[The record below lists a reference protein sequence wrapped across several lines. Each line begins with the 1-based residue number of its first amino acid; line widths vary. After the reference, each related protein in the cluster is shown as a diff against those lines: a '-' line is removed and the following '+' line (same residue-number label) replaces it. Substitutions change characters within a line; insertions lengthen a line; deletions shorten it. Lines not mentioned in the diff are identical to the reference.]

1 MRVWPAALLGL
12 LVVLAVMLSGVT
24 FAHAHTRSVSYSWW
38 QLEPQTTG
46 PAQPTV
52 RYNLKQLDL
61 TALGS
66 ANVASRLSATV
77 RLFVEGAACRPG
89 PIDELSAQPGWR
101 SFSWSFD
108 CPAAGP
114 GRSWRIENDVLFAAI
129 PAHLHFARVE
139 RGPSSVGE
147 HVLTEQQRAVE
158 LRAERPPP
166 SWLRTLRR
174 FVPLGIEHIL
184 SGWDHLVFLF
194 ALLLIARAKRSVIWL
209 VTGFTAGHSVSLALA
224 AMGQLRPHQ
233 PTVEALIGAS
243 VALVAVEAFWL
254 ANERRQPL
262 IPQVA
267 VLGLASCAVLAA
279 LRQTVAPLALAGVSL
294 LAACYFLAVR
304 QQANSLGPRFAITTL
319 FGVVHGFGFAGVLG
333 EMSLPTE
340 RLLPALFGFNIGVEL
355 GQLAVVAALMIVLI
369 LLSKRD
375 AGLRDRFVELGA
387 TAATCAGVFWLL
399 TRTFG
404 M

>member
-1 MRVWPAALLGL
+1 MRVWPCAFVGL
-12 LVVLAVMLSGVT
+12 LVVLTQMLGSVG

-38 QLEPQTTG
+38 QLEPQSEDS
-46 PAQPTV
+46 AQPSV
-52 RYNLKQLDL
+52 RYNLKRLDL

-66 ANVASRLSATV
+66 VQVATRLSATV
-77 RLFVEGAACRPG
+77 RLFADGVACRPTT
-89 PIDELSAQPGWR
+89 IDELSAPPGWR

-108 CPAAGP
+108 CPTSGP

-139 RGPSSVGE
+139 RGRAAEGE
-147 HVLTEQQRAVE
+147 HVLTEHQRAIT
-158 LRAERPPP
+158 LRPERPPP
-166 SWLRTLRR
+166 SWMQTLRR

-184 SGWDHLVFLF
+184 SGWDHLLFLF
-194 ALLLIARAKRSVIWL
+194 ALLLMARGKRTVIWL

-224 AMGQLRPHQ
+224 AMGQLEPHQ

-262 IPQVA
+262 IPLIA
-267 VLGLASCAVLAA
+267 VLGLASCAILAA
-279 LRQTVAPLALAGVSL
+279 VRQTVAPVALAGVAL

-304 QQANSLGPRFAITTL
+304 QQANSDRPRFAITTL

-333 EMSLPTE
+333 EMSLPAE
-340 RLLPALFGFNIGVEL
+340 RLLPALCGFNVGVEL

-369 LLSKRD
+369 LLRKHD
-375 AGLRDRFVELGA
+375 AGWRDRFVEIGA
-387 TAATCAGVFWLL
+387 AAATCAGVFWLL
-399 TRTFG
+399 TRTLG